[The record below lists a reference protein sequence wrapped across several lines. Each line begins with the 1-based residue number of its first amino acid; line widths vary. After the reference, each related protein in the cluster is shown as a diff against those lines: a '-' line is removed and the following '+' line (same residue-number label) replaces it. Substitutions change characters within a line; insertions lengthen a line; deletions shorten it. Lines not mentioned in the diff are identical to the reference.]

1 MSAGCSLDDAF
12 PDGMQKT
19 PKVDRGEKKKRKGPA
34 LSFLKG
40 IGSDPDPDR
49 PFAAVP
55 MEEEGFA
62 NQNANHKETL
72 ASQKESFTKQRVG
85 FANQKESFANQKES
99 FTNQDDP
106 TVDIIGR
113 GPPTDSYGHALSSY
127 FGKSETDD
135 SLSQF
140 SPSVKDTTGYSLN
153 VEFPIPPKGTVSSMG
168 PTANINDSWKPTTS
182 YPNRGGVETAYFKN
196 MDRDQ
201 AQDSDIN
208 ELKQQ
213 HALLI
218 RQIDMLFSRLEQM
231 EHRRGEFAHTELAL
245 FILTGLFLMFGMDT
259 VRKFK

>member
-12 PDGMQKT
+12 PDGIQKP
-19 PKVDRGEKKKRKGPA
+19 PKIDRGEKKKRKGPA

-40 IGSDPDPDR
+40 VGSDPDPDR
-49 PFAAVP
+49 QFAVP
-55 MEEEGFA
+55 MEEGFA
-62 NQNANHKETL
+62 NQKETL
-72 ASQKESFTKQRVG
+72 ANEKEKQK
-85 FANQKESFANQKES
+85 ANQRESFA
-99 FTNQDDP
+99 NQDDP
-106 TVDIIGR
+106 TVDVIGK

-168 PTANINDSWKPTTS
+168 LTANINDTWKPTTS
-182 YPNRGGVETAYFKN
+182 YPNRGGVETAFFKD
-196 MDRDQ
+196 MPRDQ
-201 AQDSDIN
+201 SESSDISD
-208 ELKQQ
+208 LKQQ
-213 HALLI
+213 QAQLI

-245 FILTGLFLMFGMDT
+245 FILTGLFIMFGMDT

>member
-12 PDGMQKT
+12 PDGIQKP

-49 PFAAVP
+49 PFAVP
-55 MEEEGFA
+55 MEEEFSNQKETMATQKERFA
-62 NQNANHKETL
+62 NQ
-72 ASQKESFTKQRVG
+72 R
-85 FANQKESFANQKES
+85 ANQRESFA
-99 FTNQDDP
+99 NQDDP
-106 TVDIIGR
+106 TVDVIGK

-168 PTANINDSWKPTTS
+168 PTANINDTWKPTTS
-182 YPNRGGVETAYFKN
+182 YPNRGGVETAFFKD
-196 MDRDQ
+196 MGRDQ
-201 AQDSDIN
+201 SQDSDIS

-213 HALLI
+213 QALLI

-231 EHRRGEFAHTELAL
+231 DHKRGEFAHTELAL

>member
-12 PDGMQKT
+12 PDGIQKP
-19 PKVDRGEKKKRKGPA
+19 PKVDRVEKKKRKGPA

-49 PFAAVP
+49 PFAVP
-55 MEEEGFA
+55 VEEEFANQKDTLAKQKECFANQKANQREGFA
-62 NQNANHKETL
+62 NQRE
-72 ASQKESFTKQRVG
+72 G
-85 FANQKESFANQKES
+85 FA
-99 FTNQDDP
+99 NQDDP
-106 TVDIIGR
+106 TVDVIGK

-140 SPSVKDTTGYSLN
+140 SPSVKDTTGYTLN

-168 PTANINDSWKPTTS
+168 LTANINDTWKPTTS
-182 YPNRGGVETAYFKN
+182 YPNRGGVETAFFKD
-196 MDRDQ
+196 MGRDH
-201 AQDSDIN
+201 AQDSDISD
-208 ELKQQ
+208 LKQQ
-213 HALLI
+213 QAQLI

-245 FILTGLFLMFGMDT
+245 FILTGLFIMFGMDT